1 MLLWGRRILVI
12 GVIMALVSATP
23 ALLIMLF
30 PALGE
35 GFLGTVAILLTITV
49 TPLGLA
55 FASAGVLL
63 LLAGLVRR
71 VLFARAIARAASPPA
86 PPPR

>member
-12 GVIMALVSATP
+12 GLIMALVSATP
-23 ALLIMLF
+23 ALLITLM
-30 PALGE
+30 PTLGE

-49 TPLGLA
+49 TPLGAA
-55 FASAGVLL
+55 FVSAGAFL

-71 VLFARAIARAASPPA
+71 VLSGRAPARAASPPA